1 MGVAPEA
8 IVENFIFS
16 SIGSNIMCSFFIRQL
31 EIKLLIIL
39 SGTRSALPMVVAP
52 KAIVECFSDIVSK
65 IDSCIVGAN
74 CFSLLPCHHKLLYS
88 IFVEYTHLSSIPL
101 VLYLLH
107 DVSGQI
113 SLYVT

>member
-8 IVENFIFS
+8 IVENFEYRLKYNVLLLYTS
-16 SIGSNIMCSFFIRQL
+16 TRNI
-31 EIKLLIIL
+31 LIIIS
-39 SGTRSALPMVVAP
+39 SGRSALPMVVAP
-52 KAIVECFSDIVSK
+52 KAIVECFPDIVSK
-65 IDSCIVGAN
+65 IDSCIIGAN
-74 CFSLLPCHHKLLYS
+74 RFSLLPCHHNSLYS
-88 IFVEYTHLSSIPL
+88 IFIEYTHLSSIPL